1 MSNIKSLF
9 QKRLEMG
16 IDSENKWDGRGR
28 GITLPFCFF
37 RQALTKLTE
46 FSLGASSFILWLRFA
61 LISWTCWI
69 LVRLNSV
76 YVNFQDF
83 WNKFSFIFGQLCC
96 LEKSL
101 CGLEVGWAE
110 VIRQTTPSAGCNI
123 SHNADCRSNYLLN
136 IPCPFLDIIC
146 FKQSG
151 RCNWFLSKRPQSL
164 LVEFQVFV

>member
-1 MSNIKSLF
+1 MPIYF
-9 QKRLEMG
+9 
-16 IDSENKWDGRGR
+16 
-28 GITLPFCFF
+28 FCFGF
-37 RQALTKLTE
+37 YWKRDARNLEVMKIKGLLEPAHSCYGWDLHWFLGLAEYRYGWIRFMWTFKTFGINFLLFLGSCVIRKLVH
-46 FSLGASSFILWLRFA
+46 SSW
-61 LISWTCWI
+61 WE
-69 LVRLNSV
+69 
-76 YVNFQDF
+76 
-83 WNKFSFIFGQLCC
+83 

-136 IPCPFLDIIC
+136 IPCPFLDIFC

-151 RCNWFLSKRPQSL
+151 RCNWFLSKRPQSF